1 MELNKYCAHRV
12 SESED
17 EAMDTA
23 PVPVKKT
30 TPAKATPVKAKA
42 VESEDEED
50 EEEDDDEDDDE
61 EEEDEEDA
69 EEESEDESELKFK
82 ISTLLS
88 NWRSSV

>member
-1 MELNKYCAHRV
+1 MWNCLNTV

-30 TPAKATPVKAKA
+30 TPAKAALVKAKA
-42 VESEDEED
+42 AESEDEED
-50 EEEDDDEDDDE
+50 DEEDDDEEDDE

-69 EEESEDESELKFK
+69 EEESEDESEFK
-82 ISTLLS
+82 CF
-88 NWRSSV
+88 